1 MSKDNIIGRIR
12 KLLAIA
18 DKNSGASENEMM
30 TEMSMAQ
37 ALMSGMVQAASV
49 AACSSPLFDDAC
61 LLGRC
66 PKTKFYGS
74 PAFGRVR
81 APTPFREA
89 LSFYFRGDDAVVTVR
104 RRPNIPD

>member
-37 ALMSGMVQAASV
+37 ALMLRHHLSPQVQ
-49 AACSSPLFDDAC
+49 SSSDAPLSAGGSPPADPRDSE
-61 LLGRC
+61 LGR
-66 PKTKFYGS
+66 K
-74 PAFGRVR
+74 PASGTQRTSRWTLYNVR
-81 APTPFREA
+81 F
-89 LSFYFRGDDAVVTVR
+89 
-104 RRPNIPD
+104 